1 MRPCGTGSRIAR
13 NAYLLPGIHRVA
25 YLDGYGTQVQVA
37 DLYLGSAFTRVLDG
51 DGFSSGSI
59 GIVIHRHH
67 LAVLFR
73 GQHCLVVTAYVHTL
87 VHLLF

>member
-1 MRPCGTGSRIAR
+1 MRPCGTGSRISR

-25 YLDGYGTQVQVA
+25 YLDGCGTQVQVA

-51 DGFSSGSI
+51 DGFSSGSV
-59 GIVIHRHH
+59 GIVIHSHH

-73 GQHCLVVTAYVHTL
+73 CQHSLVVAAYVDAL
-87 VHLLF
+87 VHLLL